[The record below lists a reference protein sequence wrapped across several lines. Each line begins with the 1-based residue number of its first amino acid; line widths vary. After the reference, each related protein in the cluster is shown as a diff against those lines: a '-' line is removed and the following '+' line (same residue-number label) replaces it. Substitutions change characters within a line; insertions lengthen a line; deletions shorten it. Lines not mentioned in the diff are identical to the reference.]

1 MKASSRTLG
10 AFLAFVF
17 LALFLFAF
25 LLPSVFAE
33 AISKKYELVSSTVSV
48 VPYLVIVF
56 LALVFVAYVFVL
68 IFRKR
73 PFKSSSSI
81 RLEFGADSKPD
92 FAVLEIKNLSERDEY
107 IESAGFVEELW
118 RREKVAGKTQNRFVT
133 LACPSPSASL
143 HNNFPLKICAKESVL
158 IRLNFRE
165 LAADHSL
172 CGIYCDVKRNEAD
185 PPHGAFFKF
194 VNSCGS
200 DLYPAGKLRIV
211 CKSRLMKKHSKKIWS
226 FWHILIAFL
235 LFVDLLGVFI
245 TLKN

>member
-1 MKASSRTLG
+1 MKTSSRTVG
-10 AFLAFVF
+10 AFLASVF
-17 LALFLFAF
+17 LALFIFLFLSPFVA
-25 LLPSVFAE
+25 SE
-33 AISKKYELVSSTVSV
+33 ALSKKH
-48 VPYLVIVF
+48 
-56 LALVFVAYVFVL
+56 ALVFSVFDFVFYLIAAFLSFALIAYLLVL

-73 PFKSSSSI
+73 PFKSASSI

-92 FAVLEIKNLSERDEY
+92 FALLEIKNLSERDEY
-107 IESAGFVEELW
+107 KESAGFVEELW
-118 RREKVAGKTQNRFVT
+118 CREKVAGKTQDRFVT

-172 CGIYCDVKRNEAD
+172 CGIYCDVKKDEACS
-185 PPHGAFFKF
+185 PKGTFFRF

-200 DLYPAGKLRIV
+200 DLYPAGKIRII
-211 CKSRLMKKHSKKIWS
+211 CKSRLMRKYSKKIWS

-235 LFVDLLGVFI
+235 LFVALLVVFI